1 METRLQPE
9 GWDRGS
15 GTKKVTLNLG
25 KGQSTRNSK
34 YLRGNVSEGQV
45 TLGRGAYLPLRKL
58 CCSEGLVS
66 LLKRTEAH
74 TRQTFLLPDP
84 QLPLPGGGG
93 RSQEDRLRVTTYQ
106 ASPGLI
112 CTRFPS
118 GAKASLTFLP
128 SGSLGQGDAP
138 SCPQAFGSNLPP
150 GTDSSLATLEV
161 VGPLKSHFFST
172 GCE

>member
-1 METRLQPE
+1 MGPRQ
-9 GWDRGS
+9 WDKR
-15 GTKKVTLNLG
+15 VMLNLG
-25 KGQSTRNSK
+25 KGQRTRNSR

-45 TLGRGAYLPLRKL
+45 TLGRGAYLPLRRL

-84 QLPLPGGGG
+84 QQPLPGGGG

-112 CTRFPS
+112 CS
-118 GAKASLTFLP
+118 GAKESLTFLQ
-128 SGSLGQGDAP
+128 SGSLGQGDVP
-138 SCPQAFGSNLPP
+138 SRPRAFGSNLPP
-150 GTDSSLATLEV
+150 ETDSSSATL
-161 VGPLKSHFFST
+161 
-172 GCE
+172 